1 MSANDKNI
9 ETKVEGNYLT
19 IKIDLTKDLGPSKS
33 GKSVM
38 VGTTSGFMAVSTP
51 KGDVKLSLNCIK

>member
-1 MSANDKNI
+1 MANEKNV

-19 IKIDLTKDLGPSKS
+19 IKIDLTKDLGQSKS
-33 GKSVM
+33 GKSTM
-38 VGTTSGFMAVSTP
+38 IGSTGGFTTVSTP